1 MLRRVEIPWNG
12 QPQEDAL
19 PGEEW
24 VNKGLIFAYS
34 GASRRLVYGLQGLQA
49 GAANASYTNNSIVPG
64 VSELGQGAVYNGSTS
79 AQGWNTDSTIATNA
93 TARPWTL
100 VVVARADSTASE
112 IRAFGF
118 GVTGGAASLFNIE
131 TSGTTWR
138 FQVRENT
145 GASATN
151 LSGPSVTAKRTEV
164 VVAKIA
170 ADRTMSL
177 FMRGAKYSAAG
188 PAGSIT
194 PYTVTLGC
202 LYRVSDGVPIQL
214 WNGWIGDAFIF
225 DGELS
230 DEDCLSI
237 QSDPPQLWAPQ
248 ITRSPVIAASPSSF
262 KSAWTVNANAVLQ
275 GSLAA

>member
-79 AQGWNTDSTIATNA
+79 AQGWNTDSTIATNPS
-93 TARPWTL
+93 ARPWTL

-112 IRAFGF
+112 IRALGF
-118 GVTGGAASLFNIE
+118 GVSTISLFNIE
-131 TSGTTWR
+131 TNGTTWR
-138 FQVRENT
+138 FQLREDS
-145 GASATN
+145 GVSATN
-151 LSGPSVTAKRTEV
+151 LVGPSVTAKRTEV
-164 VVAKIA
+164 VVAKVA

-177 FMRGAKYSAAG
+177 FMRGTRYTAAG
-188 PAGSIT
+188 PAGNVT
-194 PYTVTLGC
+194 PFGVTLGC
-202 LYRVSDGVPIQL
+202 LYRASDGVPIQL
-214 WNGWIGDAFIF
+214 WNGWIGDAFVF
-225 DGELS
+225 DGALS
-230 DEDCLSI
+230 DDDCVSI
-237 QSDPPQLWAPQ
+237 QGNPYQLWAPQ
-248 ITRSPVIAASPSSF
+248 ITRFPVIAASPPGF
-262 KSAWTVNANAVLQ
+262 KPAWTVNANSVLQ